1 MAVRA
6 MVDDAGKPKKKEAP
20 ALGVPRRKRPS
31 TGRFRDRTLNWFKT
45 GDEIDPDAAPASGE
59 YAPAPAKRPPW
70 VVPAIAGGVVAVV
83 IVVVLAVF

>member
-1 MAVRA
+1 MA
-6 MVDDAGKPKKKEAP
+6 DDAGKPKKDEAP
-20 ALGVPRRKRPS
+20 ALKVPASRRKRPS

-83 IVVVLAVF
+83 IVVVLAVS